1 MKKNKVWCHL
11 LIYIA
16 RISQK
21 RGSKMAD
28 NTNYRKAN
36 TKGGCLTKL
45 RRYIHANISKQEES
59 PAGAKNESC

>member
-1 MKKNKVWCHL
+1 
-11 LIYIA
+11 
-16 RISQK
+16 
-21 RGSKMAD
+21 MAD